1 VQLFQEEARTP
12 APAARQEQHSTASP
26 AAQAILSA
34 ISGGTKA
41 PAQQQQQQ
49 VRAAHASSYPYVQ
62 LLGTWVCL
70 AVCRIGT
77 SWCLQ
82 QTHLA

>member
-1 VQLFQEEARTP
+1 MQLFQEEARTP

-41 PAQQQQQQ
+41 PAQHQQ